1 MLCFVQ
7 LTRGP
12 FPGRVATPCR
22 EQNEHFAQFARAG
35 GIPRRFYLSSPTS
48 RPKPPRAR
56 RQECRRYY
64 PRRRYAQGLARQYRA
79 MKYFVKVEAAGAV
92 LRNLD
97 KITCRGVPQSW
108 GLKQP
113 RAQSASR
120 SDHHHAFSCCN
131 QPPPRPA
138 ILGGGRYSGGKSPPG
153 VGLDNLAA
161 MCYHVRATTA
171 EAGRP
176 APPAAPTRPRK
187 RPESVRRHGL
197 TTSAAAL

>member
-1 MLCFVQ
+1 M
-7 LTRGP
+7 
-12 FPGRVATPCR
+12 
-22 EQNEHFAQFARAG
+22 
-35 GIPRRFYLSSPTS
+35 
-48 RPKPPRAR
+48 
-56 RQECRRYY
+56 
-64 PRRRYAQGLARQYRA
+64 
-79 MKYFVKVEAAGAV
+79 
-92 LRNLD
+92 
-97 KITCRGVPQSW
+97 

-120 SDHHHAFSCCN
+120 SDHHHNVSCCN

-138 ILGGGRYSGGKSPPG
+138 DLGGERESGGKSPPG

-161 MCYHVRATTA
+161 MCYHVRAMTA

-197 TTSAAAL
+197 TTSVAALQSAPFWGRFFYAHFCGLYTRESVLLSTFFRLPCLYPEHFFSQSDEKPCKMTEPSNHFV